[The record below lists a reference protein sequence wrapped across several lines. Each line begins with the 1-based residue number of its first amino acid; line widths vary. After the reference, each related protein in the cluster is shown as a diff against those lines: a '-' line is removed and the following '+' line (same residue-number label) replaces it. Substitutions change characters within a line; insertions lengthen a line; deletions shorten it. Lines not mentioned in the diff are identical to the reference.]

1 MTLNKNFH
9 GPDHKMSYSVEEMK
23 VLVNKVRNLEKLLGV
38 SKKIFSANEIK
49 IKKMARKSIVTLNN
63 IKKGSKNTKKRYLF

>member
-1 MTLNKNFH
+1 
-9 GPDHKMSYSVEEMK
+9 MSYSVEEMK

-49 IKKMARKSIVTLNN
+49 IKKWQRKSIVTLNN
-63 IKKGSKNTKKRYLF
+63 IKKGSKIQRKDICFKRPGTESHQ